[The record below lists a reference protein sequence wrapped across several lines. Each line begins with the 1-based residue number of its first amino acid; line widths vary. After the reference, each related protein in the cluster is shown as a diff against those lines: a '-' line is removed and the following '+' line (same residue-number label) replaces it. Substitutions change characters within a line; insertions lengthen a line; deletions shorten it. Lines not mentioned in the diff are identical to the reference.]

1 MAFRMNRPIIKGTA
15 NHKASVAKATQQ
27 SIVSQART
35 TADASLVGAGK
46 SLGESYIPAAMDY
59 TINQKGIEFADVK
72 KEGGEGKSSKP
83 KKMKKEKLK
92 VKTKGPDLK
101 KRITPEYNPP
111 KEEGLPTDYI
121 KPPKK
126 ERGENIFEKGYKS
139 IRDKIKKGN
148 ERKLKNRQ
156 AAQAEKERI
165 QAEKDAAYVGK
176 GDTEPA
182 NQKYKDSP
190 GYKEMKRKEHA
201 AKVKELN
208 ILQKEKDA
216 ADKAAAE
223 AKAKQMK
230 KKEVI
235 TVEPL
240 ILGGVGEQ
248 GIANYTKEQLK
259 TINDGGGTWS
269 DEAGREVLK
278 EEMVDGKYV
287 PLNSGVEIL
296 ESNKFSGSNQTNA
309 TPEPVVEKK
318 KTTTSN
324 ARQRRLDKKYKN
336 AGPSVRANM
345 IADGYVPS
353 ESKNPATMRDNR
365 IYRNAIKGGVVQQNM
380 IKSGYKPE

>member
-1 MAFRMNRPIIKGTA
+1 MAFRMNRPIIKGTPL
-15 NHKASVAKATQQ
+15 HKASIAKATQQ

-35 TADASLVGAGK
+35 TADAGLIAASNALGK
-46 SLGESYIPAAMDY
+46 SYVPEAIDFELDKINIDIPEKKELTEAEKAARDAKK
-59 TINQKGIEFADVK
+59 QARKVK
-72 KEGGEGKSSKP
+72 KE
-83 KKMKKEKLK
+83 KEPK
-92 VKTKGPDLK
+92 VKKDTWH
-101 KRITPEYNPP
+101 
-111 KEEGLPTDYI
+111 TDVDKDGNVISRGYQSI
-121 KPPKK
+121 K
-126 ERGENIFEKGYKS
+126 
-139 IRDKIKKGN
+139 DKIKEGN

-182 NQKYKDSP
+182 NQKYEDSP

-230 KKEVI
+230 KKVVI
-235 TVEPL
+235 PVEPL
-240 ILGGVGEQ
+240 IVGGVGEQ
-248 GIANYTKEQLK
+248 SIANYTKEQLK

-287 PLNSGVEIL
+287 PLNSGVEML
-296 ESNKFSGSNQTNA
+296 ESNKFSGSNQTNVA
-309 TPEPVVEKK
+309 PEPVVEEKKTLSNLEIRKK
-318 KTTTSN
+318 KR
-324 ARQRRLDKKYKN
+324 ADKKYNDPNTSQYIKDQ
-336 AGPSVRANM
+336 M
-345 IADGYVPS
+345 LKEGYVPN
-353 ESKNPATMRDNR
+353 ESKSPVEMRDNR